1 MCSLD
6 VSLYGVMMSWGFY
19 EFDELSFDE
28 MTAFKYFSEG
38 LFCDLFPEGNK
49 LQLLFLSMECFI
61 LSNTPSG
68 QK

>member
-38 LFCDLFPEGNK
+38 LFFVTSSRKGINYGMLHTVEHFK
-49 LQLLFLSMECFI
+49 WTKVTL
-61 LSNTPSG
+61 
-68 QK
+68 

>member
-28 MTAFKYFSEG
+28 MTQDRCAAG
-38 LFCDLFPEGNK
+38 LFPEGNK

-61 LSNTPSG
+61 LSNTSSG

>member
-1 MCSLD
+1 
-6 VSLYGVMMSWGFY
+6 MMSWGFY

-28 MTAFKYFSEG
+28 MTQDRCAAA
-38 LFCDLFPEGNK
+38 DLFPEGNK